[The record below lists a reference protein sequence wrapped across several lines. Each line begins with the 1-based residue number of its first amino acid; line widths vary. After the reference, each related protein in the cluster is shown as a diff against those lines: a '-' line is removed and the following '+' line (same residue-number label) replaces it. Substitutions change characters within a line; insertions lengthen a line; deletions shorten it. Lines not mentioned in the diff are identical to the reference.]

1 MIPDTTGQFDLQ
13 SAVALH
19 QSGRLM
25 QAASIYKQ
33 VLDVDPKNGDALHL
47 LGLVFHQSGQPTT
60 AVKLIKRALE
70 VYPNQ
75 SDFLRNLA
83 DILKE
88 SGQFEK
94 SVQIYRR
101 IIELHSGSNEV
112 YNSLGISLSKLNLL
126 EEAIRV
132 YQHAIRFDPKYVP
145 TYNHMGMSFAELG
158 QFDKAMSVCK
168 KAIELDHY
176 NYEAYNTLG
185 NIYTE
190 LGQLENGLRAYQ
202 KALDLNPCIAELH
215 FNYANVLKLKG
226 KLKES
231 VSAYQR
237 AIVFNSNY
245 SEAYYN
251 LGTLL
256 QKQGKLEESV
266 SVYQKVLA
274 INPNYAEV
282 YNNLGHMLHK
292 QRKLDGAFQFY
303 QKAIS
308 LKPDFVVAYRNLGD
322 VLSQQGKIEQAI
334 QSYDKAIEIQPDN
347 AQSHHHR
354 GMLLLLQ
361 GDFQR
366 GWKEYEWR
374 LKCNDFPV
382 EKRSFAQPVWDG
394 SPLNGK
400 TIFLYAEQGFGD
412 TIQFIRYVYELTW
425 YKVDIIVEC
434 QSELLDLFRNIGIIT
449 QLIVQGDA
457 LPDFDVHAPL
467 LSLPR
472 ILGTDLESI
481 PSKAP
486 YLSARPV
493 PVFSS
498 NPNSKLKVGIAWAG
512 NSWHP
517 NDDTRSVDLEQFT
530 ILFNVSACQFYSL
543 QVGDRRN
550 DIFKCNYSIPLIDLG
565 ANFSDFSDTASA
577 IIELDLVISVDTS
590 VAHLAGALGK
600 NVWVLLSWIPDWRWL
615 LEKEDTLWYPTMR
628 LFRQTRNGDWES
640 AFQQLQLALKRY
652 VLKSRD
658 IY

>member
-1 MIPDTTGQFDLQ
+1 MVPDIIVKSDLQ
-13 SAVALH
+13 KAVLLH
-19 QSGRLM
+19 QSGELV
-25 QAASIYKQ
+25 QAGTIYKR
-33 VLDVDPKNGDALHL
+33 VLETDPENSDALHL
-47 LGLVFHQSGQPTT
+47 LGLVFHQSGQFTI
-60 AVKLIKRALE
+60 AVKLIKRALK
-70 VYPNQ
+70 VSPNQ
-75 SDFLRNLA
+75 PDFLFDLA
-83 DILKE
+83 NALRE
-88 SGQFEK
+88 SGQFEEA
-94 SVQIYRR
+94 VQVYRKV
-101 IIELHSGSNEV
+101 IEFKPSSAEI
-112 YNSLGISLSKLNLL
+112 YNSLGVSLSKLNLL

-132 YQHAIRFDPKYVP
+132 YQHTIRFDPKYAP
-145 TYNHMGMSFAELG
+145 TNHHMGISFAELG
-158 QFDKAMSVCK
+158 QFDKAVSVCK

-176 NYEAYNTLG
+176 NYEVYNTLG

-190 LGQLENGLRAYQ
+190 LGQFENGLRAYQ
-202 KALDLNPCIAELH
+202 KALDLNPCIAKLH
-215 FNYANVLKLKG
+215 FNFANMLKLKG
-226 KLKES
+226 KLEES
-231 VSAYQR
+231 VVAYKR
-237 AIVFNSNY
+237 SIVLNPSY

-266 SVYQKVLA
+266 VVYHKAIV

-292 QRKLDGAFQFY
+292 QRDLDGAFQLY
-303 QKAIS
+303 QKAVS
-308 LKPDFVVAYRNLGD
+308 LKPDFLVAYRNLGD

-334 QSYDKAIEIQPDN
+334 QSYEKAIEIQPDN
-347 AQSHHHR
+347 AKSHHHL

-366 GWKEYEWR
+366 GWKECEWR

-382 EKRSFAQPVWDG
+382 EKRGFAQPVWDG

-412 TIQFIRYVYELTW
+412 TIQFIRYVYELTR
-425 YKVDIIVEC
+425 YKVDIIFEC
-434 QSELLDLFRNIGIIT
+434 QSELLSLFRNIGVIT
-449 QLIVQGDA
+449 QLIVQGDTV
-457 LPDFDVHAPL
+457 PDFHVHSPL

-481 PSKAP
+481 PSKVP
-486 YLSARPV
+486 YLPV
-493 PVFSS
+493 KPLPVFRF
-498 NPNSKLKVGIAWAG
+498 NPNSKLKVGIVWAG

-517 NDDTRSVDLEQFT
+517 NDDTRSVDLQQFT

-550 DIFKCNYSIPLIDLG
+550 DIFNCNYLVPVIDLG

-640 AFQQLQLALKRY
+640 AFQQLQLALKQY
-652 VLKSRD
+652 VLESRD
-658 IY
+658 LY